1 MRAKEIFCLPDDQ
14 LVGLLK
20 KGEIKAFEGIY
31 KRYSTSLYS
40 LAYNLFRNREVCE
53 ELVQDLFVHL
63 WTRRTSL
70 HIVTLKP
77 YLCRAIRNR
86 ALSAIRSGKAQP
98 DPHVMKTLAQKYCP
112 EEALVEK
119 DINRLLEE
127 RLRSEEHT
135 SELQSLMRRSYDV
148 FC

>member
-63 WTRRTSL
+63 WPRRTSL

-77 YLCRAIRNR
+77 YLCRQRR
-86 ALSAIRSGKAQP
+86 TQSLSAIRPGKTKPTPPVIQ
-98 DPHVMKTLAQKYCP
+98 TLAQ
-112 EEALVEK
+112 
-119 DINRLLEE
+119 
-127 RLRSEEHT
+127 
-135 SELQSLMRRSYDV
+135 
-148 FC
+148 